1 MANKFQI
8 KNIDRCRLYN
18 MQPTYGDLETATES
32 KYLRYELIDK
42 LSEEQKVSRGISK
55 NGLDQYEVTPEKA
68 NEKTDITLSDESLS
82 VFKSFINKTSSK
94 KQVYYEDSELFNQI
108 LAAEPTN
115 L

>member
-18 MQPTYGDLETATES
+18 MQPIYGDLETATES

-42 LSEEQKVSRGISK
+42 LSEEQKEARGISK

-68 NEKTDITLSDESLS
+68 NEKTDMTLSDESLA
-82 VFKSFINKTSSK
+82 VFKSFINKTSAK

>member
-1 MANKFQI
+1 
-8 KNIDRCRLYN
+8 
-18 MQPTYGDLETATES
+18 MQPTHGDLETATES

-42 LSEEQKVSRGISK
+42 LSEEQKESRGIYK
-55 NGLDQYEVTPEKA
+55 NGLNQYEVTPEKA
-68 NEKTDITLSDESLS
+68 NDKTDMTLSNESLA
-82 VFKSFINKTSSK
+82 VFKSFINKTSAK